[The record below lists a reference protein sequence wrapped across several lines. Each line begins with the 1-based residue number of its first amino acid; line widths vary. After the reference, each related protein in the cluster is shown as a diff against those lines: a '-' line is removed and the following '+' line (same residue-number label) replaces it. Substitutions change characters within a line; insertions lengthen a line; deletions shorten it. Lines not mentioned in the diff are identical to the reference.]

1 MSRAAEA
8 GASISSLTF
17 LWRISAASLGHTYY
31 GIFFFCLCVCVCVF
45 AIIFKRRQQRTDMWT
60 QVGWSGWDRLRE

>member
-8 GASISSLTF
+8 RTSVSSPFHLTF

-31 GIFFFCLCVCVCVF
+31 GIFFSGFFGCH
-45 AIIFKRRQQRTDMWT
+45 FKKVGIET
-60 QVGWSGWDRLRE
+60 QT